1 MLQLPESKT
10 GGRERCR
17 ICALGAVGMFLLLGN
32 WQTLRAGEGP
42 WEKTKGPPGLQ
53 VTVIY
58 KANSIVF
65 AGTATQG
72 VYKSTDDGV
81 TWVAA
86 NTGIE
91 LTQVHDL
98 IASGGNLLAATS
110 SKSFIC
116 PAANNVFKSTD
127 NGSTWTP
134 TSGLSAQIVNSF
146 ALKGSFVYAVFA
158 NLGASGIFRSSD
170 NGDTWQSVASPI
182 VKGDKIFVSDDAI
195 IVASD
200 NFIWRSLSDGASWT
214 LVEQFALTGTS
225 SFARAGT
232 KLFATGTTVIWTSLD
247 NGGSWTLNPFS
258 DGAFSL
264 SSNGST
270 IYLGSGSKVFKSTDT
285 GETWVD
291 VSTGLGHG
299 GVQALLFDGTNL
311 FAGTPG
317 DSAGIYRSTNGGT
330 SWDQAAGG
338 LPIGSNIR
346 SMISFGNYVFAG
358 TEADG
363 IYRSSDH
370 GDTWA
375 KTDANNSLLAHG
387 LVLTFCARE
396 NMLFAGAANGIYKST
411 DGGATFSRVINGFP
425 ANNGVAAFTLTV
437 SSGNIIAGVDVSI
450 SPTSALDAIFYSS
463 DDGDNWH
470 RANLPSDVTF
480 VPAVTSDGNPLA
492 YAGVS
497 TQSSSTTG
505 LYKSTDAGITWDAR
519 TFSLNADLNRMAV
532 NGNNVLGSTL
542 FGAFYSMDF
551 GESWGGSS
559 PPGNCPGGCGIFTYT
574 LRGSSVFAGLDAGM
588 FRSTDG
594 GVAWDP
600 INDGFAVCPKPDVE
614 ASCSDSNYLYAGT
627 TGEGVWRKLL
637 DPVFATPTPTPEPS
651 ATIAPTATPTPT
663 AGGTPAA
670 TPTPSPSASPT
681 PAATPTPS
689 ATPSA
694 TPAAQTLNLST
705 RMRVQTGDNVG
716 VGGFIITGSAPK
728 QVLLR
733 AIGPSLTPSG
743 VPDALADPM
752 LELHGPGAFV
762 TIIDDNWKD
771 DPAQEALI
779 IASGIPPT
787 NDFESAIAATLA
799 PGTYT
804 AIVSG
809 KNNTSGI
816 GLVEIYDLSQAGAS
830 KLANLSTRAFVST
843 EDSVVIAGFI
853 LGGNDGSDRIVARGI
868 GPSLASSNIP
878 NLLADPTLELR
889 NSDGA
894 LLIANNDWQDDAA
907 QAAAL
912 MAAGL
917 APTNP
922 LESGIAA
929 TLPPGL
935 YTALLA
941 GLNKGAGIGLVEIY
955 DLGIP

>member
-1 MLQLPESKT
+1 MLPIANVDQTRLIGAKIMLRLSGPETS
-10 GGRERCR
+10 GSERWR
-17 ICALGAVGMFLLLGN
+17 AFALVAAGMFLLLGN
-32 WQTLRAGEGP
+32 WQTIQAGEEP

-58 KANSIVF
+58 KSNSIVY

-86 NTGIE
+86 NSGIE

-110 SKSFIC
+110 SRSFVC

-127 NGSTWTP
+127 NGSTWSP

-158 NLGASGIFRSSD
+158 NLSASGVFRSSD

-182 VKGDKIFVSDDAI
+182 DKGDKIFVSDNAI
-195 IVASD
+195 LVASD

-214 LVEQFALTGTS
+214 LVEQFALTGIS

-247 NGGSWTLNPFS
+247 NGGSWTFSPFS

-285 GETWVD
+285 GETWID

-317 DSAGIYRSTNGGT
+317 DSAGIYRSANGGT
-330 SWDQAAGG
+330 SWDPAAAG
-338 LPIGSNIR
+338 LPVGSNLR
-346 SMISFGNYVFAG
+346 SMIFFGGYVFAG

-375 KTDANNSLLAHG
+375 KSDVNNSLIAHG
-387 LVLTFCARE
+387 LIFSFCVKD
-396 NMLFAGAANGIYKST
+396 NVLFAGAANGIYKST
-411 DGGATFSRVINGFP
+411 DGGATFVRIINGFP
-425 ANNGVAAFTLTV
+425 PDTNVTAYSLTL
-437 SSGNIIAGVDVSI
+437 SSGNIVAAVTVLL
-450 SPTSALDAIFYSS
+450 SPTEALDAIFYSS
-463 DDGDNWH
+463 DDGSNWH
-470 RANLPSDVTF
+470 QANLPVSATS
-480 VPAVTSDGNPLA
+480 VTSVASDGSLLA
-492 YAGVS
+492 YAGVFG
-497 TQSSSTTG
+497 QSSSVTG
-505 LYKSTDAGITWDAR
+505 LYKSTDGGVTWASR
-519 TFSLNADLNRMAV
+519 TIALNEDLERLAV
-532 NGNNVLGSTL
+532 SGSNVLASGL
-542 FGAFYSMDF
+542 FGALYSLNF
-551 GESWGGSS
+551 GESWTGSS

-574 LRGSSVFAGLDAGM
+574 IRGNVIFAGLDAGM
-588 FRSTDG
+588 FRSINRG
-594 GVAWDP
+594 ASWAP
-600 INDGFAVCPKPDVE
+600 INNGFASCPTPDVE
-614 ASCSDSNYLYAGT
+614 ASCDDNNYLYAGT

-637 DPVFATPTPTPEPS
+637 DPVFATPSPTPGPS
-651 ATIAPTATPTPT
+651 ATVSPTATPTPSAT
-663 AGGTPAA
+663 GTPAA

-689 ATPSA
+689 PPPAT
-694 TPAAQTLNLST
+694 QTLNLST

-716 VGGFIITGSAPK
+716 VGGFIITGTGPK
-728 QVLLR
+728 HVLLR
-733 AIGPSLTPSG
+733 AIGPSLTASG
-743 VPDALADPM
+743 VPDALADPV
-752 LELHGPGAFV
+752 LELHGPGAFI
-762 TIIDDNWKD
+762 TITDDNWRD

-779 IASGIPPT
+779 IASGIPPA
-787 NDFESAIAATLA
+787 NDLESAIDATLN
-799 PGTYT
+799 PGAYT
-804 AIVSG
+804 AVVRG
-809 KNNTSGI
+809 KSNTSGI
-816 GLVEIYDLSQAGAS
+816 GLVEVYDLSQSGDS

-843 EDSVVIAGFI
+843 GDSVVISGFI
-853 LGGNDGSDRIVARGI
+853 LGGNNGDDRIVARGI
-868 GPSLASSNIP
+868 GPSLVSSNVP
-878 NLLADPTLELR
+878 DALADPTLELR

-894 LLIANNDWQDDAA
+894 LLVANNNWQDDAA

-912 MAAGL
+912 IAAGL

-922 LESGIAA
+922 LESGISA
-929 TLPPGL
+929 TLQ
-935 YTALLA
+935 
-941 GLNKGAGIGLVEIY
+941 AGI
-955 DLGIP
+955 

>member
-1 MLQLPESKT
+1 MLKSPELET
-10 GGRERCR
+10 RGGKRWRVF
-17 ICALGAVGMFLLLGN
+17 ALMAAIMFLLLGN
-32 WQTLRAGEGP
+32 WQTLQAGEEP

-58 KANSIVF
+58 KSSGIVF
-65 AGTATQG
+65 AGTVTQG
-72 VYKSTDDGV
+72 VYKSADDGV

-110 SKSFIC
+110 SKSFLC

-127 NGSTWTP
+127 NGNTWTP

-146 ALKGSFVYAVFA
+146 ALKGSFVYAGFA
-158 NLGASGIFRSSD
+158 NINGSGIFRSAD
-170 NGDTWQSVASPI
+170 NGNTWQSVASPI
-182 VKGDKIFVSDDAI
+182 VKGDKIFVSDNAI

-214 LVEQFALTGTS
+214 LVEQFALTGIN

-247 NGGSWTLNPFS
+247 NGGSWTLTPFP
-258 DGAFSL
+258 DGASSL
-264 SSNGST
+264 SSDGST
-270 IYLGSGSKVFKSTDT
+270 IYLGSGSKVFKSTDM
-285 GETWVD
+285 GGTWDD

-299 GVQALLFDGTNL
+299 SILALLFDGTNL
-311 FAGTPG
+311 FAGTPA
-317 DSAGIYRSTNGGT
+317 DAAGIYRSTNGGT
-330 SWDQAAGG
+330 SWEPAADG

-346 SMISFGNYVFAG
+346 SMISFGGYVFAG

-370 GDTWA
+370 GDTWV
-375 KTDANNSLLAHG
+375 KTDASNNLLNHG
-387 LVLTFCARE
+387 LVLTFCAKGD
-396 NMLFAGAANGIYKST
+396 MLFAGAANGIYRST

-425 ANNGVAAFTLTV
+425 TNTGVAAFSLTV
-437 SSGNIIAGVDVSI
+437 SSGNIVAGVDVSV
-450 SPTSALDAIFYSS
+450 SPTSTIDAIFYSS
-463 DDGDNWH
+463 DDGDTWH
-470 RANLPSDVTF
+470 RANLPSEVTF
-480 VPAVTSDGNPLA
+480 VPAVASDGSSLA
-492 YAGVS
+492 YAGVI
-497 TQSSSTTG
+497 TQHSSTTG
-505 LYKSTDAGITWDAR
+505 LYKSSDAGITWDAR
-519 TFSLNADLNRMAV
+519 TSSLTADLNRMAV

-542 FGAFYSMDF
+542 FGALYSLDF
-551 GESWGGSS
+551 GEGWAGSS
-559 PPGNCPGGCGIFTYT
+559 IPASCPGGCGIFTYT
-574 LRGSSVFAGLDAGM
+574 LRGSTIFAGLDAGM
-588 FRSTDG
+588 FRSTNQG
-594 GVAWDP
+594 ASFSSF
-600 INDGFAVCPKPDVE
+600 NEGFAACPKPDVE

-651 ATIAPTATPTPT
+651 ATAPPTATPTPT
-663 AGGTPAA
+663 ATGTPAA
-670 TPTPSPSASPT
+670 TPTPSPSATPT
-681 PAATPTPS
+681 PVATPTPS
-689 ATPSA
+689 P

-705 RMRVQTGDNVG
+705 RMRVQTGDGVG
-716 VGGFIITGSAPK
+716 VGGFIITGTTPK
-728 QVLLR
+728 HVLLR
-733 AIGPSLTPSG
+733 AIGPSLTASG
-743 VPDALADPM
+743 VPDALADPV

-771 DPAQEALI
+771 DPAQETAIL
-779 IASGIPPT
+779 ATGIPPT
-787 NDFESAIAATLA
+787 NDFESAIDATLN

-804 AIVSG
+804 AIVRG

-816 GLVEIYDLSQAGAS
+816 GLVEVYDLDEAGDS

-843 EDSVVIAGFI
+843 GDSVVIAGFI
-853 LGGNDGSDRIVARGI
+853 LGGNNGNDTIITRGI
-868 GPSLASSNIP
+868 GPSLAASNVS
-878 NLLADPTLELR
+878 NVLADPTLELR

-894 LLIANNDWQDDAA
+894 LVAANNDWQDDAE

-912 MAAGL
+912 MAVGL
-917 APTNP
+917 APTDP

-941 GLNKGAGIGLVEIY
+941 GLNGGTGVGLVDVY
-955 DLGIP
+955 DLGMP

>member
-1 MLQLPESKT
+1 
-10 GGRERCR
+10 
-17 ICALGAVGMFLLLGN
+17 MFLVSGN
-32 WQTLRAGEGP
+32 WQTAQAGEGP

-58 KANSIVF
+58 KANSIVY

-86 NTGIE
+86 NSGLE
-91 LTQVHDL
+91 LTQVHAL
-98 IASGGNLLAATS
+98 IASGGNLLVATS
-110 SKSFIC
+110 GRSFVC
-116 PAANNVFKSTD
+116 PEANNVFKSTD
-127 NGSTWTP
+127 NGGTWTP
-134 TSGLSAQIVNSF
+134 TSGLSAHIVKSF
-146 ALKGSFVYAVFA
+146 ALKGSFVFAVCDNFTT
-158 NLGASGIFRSSD
+158 SGIFRSSD

-182 VKGDKIFVSDDAI
+182 DKGDKIFVSDNAI

-214 LVEQFALTGTS
+214 LVEQFALTGIS

-232 KLFATGTTVIWTSLD
+232 KLFATGTTVLWTSLD
-247 NGGSWTLNPFS
+247 NGGSWTFNPFP
-258 DGAFSL
+258 DGASSL
-264 SSNGST
+264 SSDGNT

-285 GETWVD
+285 GGTWVD
-291 VSTGLGHG
+291 VSNGLGHG
-299 GVQALLFDGTNL
+299 GVQALLFDGSNV
-311 FAGTPG
+311 FAGTPA
-317 DSAGIYRSTNGGT
+317 DSAGIYRSTNGGA

-338 LPIGSNIR
+338 LPIGSTIR
-346 SMISFGNYVFAG
+346 SMISFGGYVFAG

-375 KTDANNSLLAHG
+375 KTDINNSLLVHG
-387 LVLTFCARE
+387 LVLTFCAKE

-425 ANNGVAAFTLTV
+425 ANNGVAVLSLTV
-437 SSGNIIAGVDVSI
+437 SSGNIVAGVDVSV
-450 SPTSALDAIFYSS
+450 SPTSSLDAIFYSS

-470 RANLPSDVTF
+470 RANLPSDVTS
-480 VPAVTSDGNPLA
+480 VPAVASDGSSLA
-492 YAGVS
+492 YAGVF

-505 LYKSTDAGITWDAR
+505 LYKSTDAGITWDSR
-519 TFSLNADLNRMAV
+519 TFALNADLNRMAA
-532 NGNNVLGSTL
+532 NGNNVLGSSL

-574 LRGSSVFAGLDAGM
+574 IRGNSIFAGLDAGM
-588 FRSTDG
+588 FRSDNG

-600 INDGFAVCPKPDVE
+600 INDGFAICPKPDVE

-627 TGEGVWRKLL
+627 GGEGVWRRLL
-637 DPVFATPTPTPEPS
+637 DPVFATPTPTPS
-651 ATIAPTATPTPT
+651 ATVPPAATPSPTFVPSPTPTPT
-663 AGGTPAA
+663 GTPAA

-681 PAATPTPS
+681 PSGTPTP
-689 ATPSA
+689 
-694 TPAAQTLNLST
+694 TPAAQTVNLST

-716 VGGFIITGSAPK
+716 VGGFIITGTTPK
-728 QVLLR
+728 HVLLR

-743 VPDALADPM
+743 VPDALADPV

-762 TIIDDNWKD
+762 TIIDDNWRD

-779 IASGIPPT
+779 MASGIQPP
-787 NDFESAIAATLA
+787 NDLESAIDARLV
-799 PGTYT
+799 PGNYT
-804 AIVSG
+804 AIIRG

-816 GLVEIYDLSQAGAS
+816 GLVEVYDLSQAGDS
-830 KLANLSTRAFVST
+830 KVANLSTRAFVST
-843 EDSVVIAGFI
+843 GDSVVIAGFI
-853 LGGNDGSDRIVARGI
+853 LGGNPPQAGDDTIAARGI
-868 GPSLASSNIP
+868 GPSLASSNVP
-878 NLLADPTLELR
+878 NVLADPTLELR

-912 MAAGL
+912 IAAGL
-917 APTNP
+917 APTNQ
-922 LESGIAA
+922 LEAGLVA

-941 GLNKGAGIGLVEIY
+941 GLNSGAGVGLVEIY
-955 DLGIP
+955 DLGAP